1 MCGSQEMLA
10 ARLEVYVKRG
20 NTKGWPTGA
29 AVPSTPTTRA
39 RSRYVVKYLS
49 HCASF
54 TVSLTVSPTVPQPGA
69 GGQTAGGAE
78 QRIVV
83 ASITGDI
90 QGDKIADNTYNG
102 RD

>member
-29 AVPSTPTTRA
+29 AVPSTPTSRS

-54 TVSLTVSPTVPQPGA
+54 TVSHCISHCAAAWSWWTDCWRRRTTDRCSV
-69 GGQTAGGAE
+69 
-78 QRIVV
+78 
-83 ASITGDI
+83 
-90 QGDKIADNTYNG
+90 NNG
-102 RD
+102 